1 MKLSELLSAYSIET
15 EFSNDFE
22 VHALAEL
29 DKATPNDIS
38 YIDQARYLKLLK
50 DSKAG
55 AVFIRKKESSKVPKR
70 MQALIVD
77 NPHLAFAK
85 VSHAFKIPFFKNPQS
100 VSEPKHFEKVTI
112 MPNVMVGEGVEIGEN
127 SLIYPGVVIA
137 DGVKIGKNCV
147 LYPRVILYQNT
158 ILEDNVTI
166 HAGSVIGGDGF
177 GYAHTA
183 LGEHV
188 KIEHVGI
195 VRIQKNVEIGAN
207 TAIDRAV
214 FGETLIKEGVKI
226 DNLVQIGHNCVLGEH
241 SIVVSQVGLSGSTT
255 TGRNVVFGGQ
265 VGIGGHLHVGEFT
278 QIGGKSAVGKDLP
291 PNTNFAGA
299 IPAMEIHEWHH
310 FLAHLRTNF
319 RKQQKTSLL
328 QKAKGFFKS

>member
-1 MKLSELLSAYSIET
+1 AYSIET

-85 VSHAFKIPFFKNPQS
+85 ASHAFKIPFFKNPES
-100 VSEPKHFEKVTI
+100 VNESKYFEKVTI
-112 MPNVMVGEGVEIGEN
+112 MPNVVIGEGVEIGEN

-158 ILEDNVTI
+158 ILEDNVII

-265 VGIGGHLHVGEFT
+265 V
-278 QIGGKSAVGKDLP
+278 
-291 PNTNFAGA
+291 
-299 IPAMEIHEWHH
+299 
-310 FLAHLRTNF
+310 
-319 RKQQKTSLL
+319 
-328 QKAKGFFKS
+328 

>member
-1 MKLSELLSAYSIET
+1 MKLSELLSTYSIET

-85 VSHAFKIPFFKNPQS
+85 ASHAFKIPFFKNPQS

-112 MPNVMVGEGVEIGEN
+112 MPNVMIGEGVEIGEN

-137 DGVKIGKNCV
+137 DGVKIGKNCI